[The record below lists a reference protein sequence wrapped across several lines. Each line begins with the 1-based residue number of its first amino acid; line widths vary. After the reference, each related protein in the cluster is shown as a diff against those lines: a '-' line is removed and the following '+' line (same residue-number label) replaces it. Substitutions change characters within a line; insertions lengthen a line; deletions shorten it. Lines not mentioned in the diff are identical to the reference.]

1 MYGASAA
8 LGFGSSTLLV
18 TVLTMLADLIAEN
31 VVRNLHAWNYHK
43 DWLFLVTFCFDRN
56 NLLFRSLL
64 SFVMLL
70 VFASLLDRGRL
81 LANYKL

>member
-31 VVRNLHAWNYHK
+31 VVRNLHA
-43 DWLFLVTFCFDRN
+43 
-56 NLLFRSLL
+56 
-64 SFVMLL
+64 
-70 VFASLLDRGRL
+70 
-81 LANYKL
+81 